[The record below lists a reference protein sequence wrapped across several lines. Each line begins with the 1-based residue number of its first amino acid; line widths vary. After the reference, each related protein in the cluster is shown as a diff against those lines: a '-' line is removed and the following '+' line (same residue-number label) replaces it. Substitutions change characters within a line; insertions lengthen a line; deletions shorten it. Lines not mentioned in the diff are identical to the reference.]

1 MKKNTNH
8 KITFPSLLEKVIVDI
23 WGGSGEQLN
32 KLQLKNTRTA
42 LSNIR
47 RVYRY
52 RSEHGVKHPTRIN
65 YKIKKNRAGY
75 LAAFGEKHAYLSYLH
90 LKRVQ
95 SKNPEAIPKPRG
107 KKRELVITSLGAGAC
122 IELYGIRLYYLLDS
136 FSQPLHLKLNSIEKE
151 SEWNSSQHIVFTR
164 VLKSFFPKVDVD
176 PTNIKA
182 DLKEDVIHILANYYD
197 NLICTDILLIYNVIN
212 EIPSSCTSRVWKNV
226 RFLLDIMHR
235 PTLILMMEPS
245 APRAEPRI
253 YSIKEQILQQ
263 SDLIDMSKEEAFHFI
278 DEPVCI
284 KNDFSTD
291 ELNSRLFGAGKD
303 GLRPEFNTY
312 IERAHMSAL
321 KKPDSPISIEQ
332 IAQQLSLL
340 GTKRVRKG
348 PSPYLRPRIRKK
360 DGEQFTFVSVS
371 PEWKLKQ

>member
-1 MKKNTNH
+1 MKENKYL
-8 KITFPSLLEKVIVDI
+8 FPSLLEKVLVDI
-23 WGGSGEQLN
+23 WGGTGDRLSP
-32 KLQLKNTRTA
+32 LQLKNTRAA

-52 RSEHGVKHPTRIN
+52 RSEHGVEHPTRIN
-65 YKIKKNRAGY
+65 YQFKKNRVGY

-90 LKRVQ
+90 LKKVQ
-95 SKNPEAIPKPRG
+95 NKNPEAIPKPRG
-107 KKRELVITSLGAGAC
+107 KRNELIITSLGAGAC
-122 IELYGIRLYYLLDS
+122 IELFGICLHYLSDS
-136 FSQPLHLKLNSIEKE
+136 PSQTLHLKLNSIEKE

-164 VLKSFFPKVDVD
+164 VLKSYFPKVDVA
-176 PTNIKA
+176 PTPIEA
-182 DLKEDVIHILANYYD
+182 DLKENIIHILANNYD
-197 NLICTDILLIYNVIN
+197 NLIGTDILLIYNVIN
-212 EIPSSCTSRVWKNV
+212 EISSRHTNKVWKNI
-226 RFLLDIMHR
+226 RFILDILQR

-263 SDLIDMSKEEAFHFI
+263 SELIDVSKEEVFNFTE
-278 DEPVCI
+278 EPVCI
-284 KNDFSTD
+284 KYDDSKHD
-291 ELNSRLFGAGKD
+291 LNSRLFGFSKKD

-312 IERAHMSAL
+312 IERAHMSSL
-321 KKPDSPISIEQ
+321 KKPDSPITIEQ

-348 PSPYLRPRIRKK
+348 PSPYLRPKIHKK

-371 PEWKLKQ
+371 DDWKLK